1 MGNAQR
7 NRYRKGV
14 KMLERNYNGELMEA
28 EEMHNKELEYIVNQL
43 VERAQYIAKTTLTE
57 YNPDELQLMLDR
69 FDELRYSKK

>member
-14 KMLERNYNGELMEA
+14 KMLERNYNDELTEA